1 MSDEEIQQMWCGF
14 GDYKSDNVS
23 YSKFDFESDS
33 DLRV

>member
-1 MSDEEIQQMWCGF
+1 MSDEETQQLWCGS

-23 YSKFDFESDS
+23 YSKSDPESDS